1 MNLAIPIFAL
11 LTGLFTGSLFAAVEA
26 PIPAPPNVAGVL
38 GIVGIYLGYVLVE
51 GSDVTVDL
59 LSILGLR

>member
-11 LTGLFTGSLFAAVEA
+11 LTGLLTGTIFAAVEA

>member
-11 LTGLFTGSLFAAVEA
+11 LTGVLTGTIFAALEA
-26 PIPAPPNVAGVL
+26 PIPAPPNMAGVL
-38 GIVGIYLGYVLVE
+38 GIAGIYLGYVLVE
-51 GSDVTVDL
+51 GSDFTVDL